1 MLTDICSF
9 LFSCELF
16 DNLLETWDNPILPA
30 YLPATSNFTLFN
42 IGEKSDLGLESVSAV
57 LSHGLAWVS
66 AEVVIHGSQD
76 WPSPH
81 CHETE
86 GRIWWIVSTELYW
99 CSLPETHR
107 LWEVLQGSEAVETL
121 HAPSVKEGCT
131 MHSAI
136 MCSGQWCAVHCD
148 VHCCAVHSAVAHCVV
163 QSTVHSAVHCA

>member
-1 MLTDICSF
+1 MNIRIYSPWKKSTNIWRNEYICLNIFKYIRISEYSSHTVTDICSF

-81 CHETE
+81 GHETE

-99 CSLPETHR
+99 CSVPETHR
-107 LWEVLQGSEAVETL
+107 LWEVLQGS
-121 HAPSVKEGCT
+121 
-131 MHSAI
+131 
-136 MCSGQWCAVHCD
+136 
-148 VHCCAVHSAVAHCVV
+148 
-163 QSTVHSAVHCA
+163 